1 MSSRA
6 WSKFQA
12 VQEFACGRE
21 RACGRGH
28 YLGVLAVPLARIPDE
43 RGTIIH
49 FEFTD
54 SEGGVTYQCKL
65 DSHAFAAC
73 TSPKTYTSQADGSH
87 TFTVRASDEAGNTSS
102 TSYTRTI
109 DTEPPLLTITQAPPN
124 PSPVSTAQF
133 QFTATDATSVTF
145 GCQLD
150 GGAFAACTSPTT
162 YSALVPGPH
171 VRSARDGCGRQRQ
184 PCG

>member
-87 TFTVRASDEAGNTSS
+87 TFTVRASEPWKAAGQARAHPDRGLGDEAMEPEERRTKAAHRPE
-102 TSYTRTI
+102 TR
-109 DTEPPLLTITQAPPN
+109 
-124 PSPVSTAQF
+124 
-133 QFTATDATSVTF
+133 
-145 GCQLD
+145 
-150 GGAFAACTSPTT
+150 
-162 YSALVPGPH
+162 
-171 VRSARDGCGRQRQ
+171 RQ
-184 PCG
+184 